1 MKIYYEKY
9 GCSLNQAETEFL
21 VSSYVKNGNTLVENP
36 ESADLIIIG
45 TCVVI
50 KHTENHM
57 ISRIKHF
64 YSMNKKILVYGCLPA
79 VYKNLLSDFN
89 GIKTITPREIYP
101 NDSFFIENYATIPI
115 AQGCTGHCTY
125 CISKLARGN
134 LKSYPE
140 ELIVSR
146 VKEAVMK
153 GIKEIRLTA
162 LDTAA
167 YGIDLNSNLP
177 SLLNKIDEIEG
188 EFRVRIGM
196 MEPANTIK
204 IIDDLIESFKSEKIF
219 KFFHIPVQSG
229 DDKIL
234 KLMGRNYT
242 SSDFVQIVESIRKN
256 FTHYTLSTDIIVGF
270 PGENEST
277 FNSTIEIVKKT
288 RPDIMNITRFSPREG
303 TIAYSL
309 KQVKS
314 SLAKEWSKKLTEL
327 HQKISE
333 ENNSEMLGK
342 KFKILLTEKGKRN
355 YLGRTDGYRP
365 VIVENGEIYRFYD
378 VEIYSFTPFYL
389 IGKILNQF

>member
-1 MKIYYEKY
+1 K
-9 GCSLNQAETEFL
+9 
-21 VSSYVKNGNTLVENP
+21 
-36 ESADLIIIG
+36 
-45 TCVVI
+45 
-50 KHTENHM
+50 
-57 ISRIKHF
+57 
-64 YSMNKKILVYGCLPA
+64 
-79 VYKNLLSDFN
+79 
-89 GIKTITPREIYP
+89 
-101 NDSFFIENYATIPI
+101 
-115 AQGCTGHCTY
+115 
-125 CISKLARGN
+125 
-134 LKSYPE
+134 
-140 ELIVSR
+140 
-146 VKEAVMK
+146 K